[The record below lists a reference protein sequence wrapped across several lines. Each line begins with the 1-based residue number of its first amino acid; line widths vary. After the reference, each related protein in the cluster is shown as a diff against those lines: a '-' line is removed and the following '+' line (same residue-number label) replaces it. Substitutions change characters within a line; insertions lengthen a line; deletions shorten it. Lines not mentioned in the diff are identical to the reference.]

1 MKKLTY
7 IFLAIVF
14 IITSAASQTGWKIDP
29 AHSNVEFTVT
39 HLIISEVTGRFT
51 EFEGVLT
58 QTKEDFSGSS
68 IDATINVKSI
78 NTDNEKRDKHLLTP
92 DFFNYEKFPTITFKS
107 ASFKSNGKNKFK
119 ITGDLTINGITKP
132 VTLETTFKGETKDS
146 YGNTRVGFKALTSI
160 NRFDY
165 DVKWNAPLETGGL
178 VVGKTVDITLNI
190 QLIKENK

>member
-7 IFLAIVF
+7 IFLAIIF
-14 IITSAASQTGWKIDP
+14 SITSAASQTGWKIDP

-51 EFEGVLT
+51 EFEVMLT
-58 QTKEDFSGSS
+58 QTKDDFTGSS
-68 IDATINVKSI
+68 IDATINVKSVS
-78 NTDNEKRDKHLLTP
+78 TDNERRDKHLLTP
-92 DFFNYEKFPTITFKS
+92 DFFNSEKYPTITFKS
-107 ASFKSNGKNKFK
+107 TSFKSSGKDKFN
-119 ITGDLTINGITKP
+119 IVGDLTINGITKP
-132 VTLETTFKGETKDS
+132 VTLESTFKGEVKDS
-146 YGNTRVGFKALTSI
+146 YGNTRVAFKATTSV

-190 QLIKENK
+190 QLIKEK